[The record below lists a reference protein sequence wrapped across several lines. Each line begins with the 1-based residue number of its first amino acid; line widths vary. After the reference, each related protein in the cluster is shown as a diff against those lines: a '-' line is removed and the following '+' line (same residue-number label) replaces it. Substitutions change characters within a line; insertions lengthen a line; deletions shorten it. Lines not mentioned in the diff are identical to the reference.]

1 VRRGAITGQSKQ
13 TRALP
18 SKRRASFQGVALFSR
33 RLPHVITR
41 ADLARALAPTYA
53 KAAQVDPEEAEDR
66 LLRAFASQRVLDQ
79 IYDGLSAALAEAKG
93 PRTTEDELIDKL
105 SAGVQAR
112 RGKVRAADLT
122 PAVSAVLVLVNVEVG
137 QAPEMMRE
145 AIQAGKGRA
154 LLQEGLKALGAH
166 LVKELIR

>member
-1 VRRGAITGQSKQ
+1 M
-13 TRALP
+13 L
-18 SKRRASFQGVALFSR
+18 ASTAVALFSR
-33 RLPHVITR
+33 RLPHVFPR
-41 ADLARALAPTYA
+41 AALARVLAPTYA

-79 IYDGLSAALAEAKG
+79 VYQG
-93 PRTTEDELIDKL
+93 L

-112 RGKVRAADLT
+112 SRKVRAAELT

-137 QAPEMMRE
+137 QASEMMRE
-145 AIQAGKGRA
+145 AIQGGKGQA

>member
-1 VRRGAITGQSKQ
+1 M
-13 TRALP
+13 LP
-18 SKRRASFQGVALFSR
+18 STAVALFSR
-33 RLPHVITR
+33 RLPHVFPR

-79 IYDGLSAALAEAKG
+79 IYQGLSAALAEAKG
-93 PRTTEDELIDKL
+93 SRTTEDELIDKL
-105 SAGVQAR
+105 STGVQAR
-112 RGKVRAADLT
+112 SRKVRAAELT

-145 AIQAGKGRA
+145 AIQGGKGQA